1 MPKKLILQTNYNF
14 DIEYSKQAQKF
25 LDRHRELK
33 CRFDDVILEL
43 PKAARVEAL
52 SGYDNRYKAR
62 VGDYR
67 IIFDLYEDILFIY
80 IVMIDSRGQVY
91 KHLKKD

>member
-25 LDRHRELK
+25 LDRHKELK
-33 CRFDDVILEL
+33 GRFDDVILEL
-43 PKAARVEAL
+43 PKTARVEAL

-80 IVMIDSRGQVY
+80 IVMIGSRGQVY